1 MFELDEAR
9 SIDRP
14 AAEVWDVLVDFP
26 NVPLWEDGVRE
37 VRQTSDGRPTLGT
50 TFVARRVF
58 GGRESM
64 VDCRII
70 EWEGGRVA
78 TMEIIGGPVRRAAAR
93 YLVEP
98 TSESACRVEYSIN
111 GELQAEIAIAKS
123 PHTIAQCL
131 ENPRHRIEHGRHD
144 PPADRQAEGHRD
156 HEDQPG
162 DVQPGSGD
170 RGDPGDDDERKK
182 EGEEDAGV
190 EPHPRIRRSTASPY
204 RSILR

>member
-1 MFELDEAR
+1 MFKLDEAR

-14 AAEVWDVLVDFP
+14 AGEVWDVLVDFP
-26 NVPLWEDGVRE
+26 NVPLWEDGVLE
-37 VRQTSDGRPTLGT
+37 VRQTSDGRPALGT

-70 EWEGGRVA
+70 EWADGRVA

-111 GELQAEIAIAKS
+111 GELQPRLAWLTPLIPLMGRRLVRSNLAR
-123 PHTIAQCL
+123 L
-131 ENPRHRIEHGRHD
+131 ERLVE
-144 PPADRQAEGHRD
+144 DRARVVSQR
-156 HEDQPG
+156 
-162 DVQPGSGD
+162 
-170 RGDPGDDDERKK
+170 
-182 EGEEDAGV
+182 
-190 EPHPRIRRSTASPY
+190 
-204 RSILR
+204 

>member
-1 MFELDEAR
+1 MFKLDEAR

-26 NVPLWEDGVRE
+26 NVPLWEDGVLE
-37 VRQTSDGRPTLGT
+37 VRQTSDGRPALGT

-70 EWEGGRVA
+70 EWADGRVA

-111 GELQAEIAIAKS
+111 GELQSRLGWLTPLVPLMGRRLVRSNLAR
-123 PHTIAQCL
+123 L
-131 ENPRHRIEHGRHD
+131 ERLVE
-144 PPADRQAEGHRD
+144 DRARVVSQR
-156 HEDQPG
+156 
-162 DVQPGSGD
+162 
-170 RGDPGDDDERKK
+170 
-182 EGEEDAGV
+182 
-190 EPHPRIRRSTASPY
+190 
-204 RSILR
+204 

>member
-26 NVPLWEDGVRE
+26 NVPLWEDGVQE
-37 VRQTSDGRPTLGT
+37 VRQTSDGRPALGT

-70 EWEGGRVA
+70 EWADGRVA

-111 GELQAEIAIAKS
+111 GELQSRLGWLTPLVPLMGRRLVRSNLAR
-123 PHTIAQCL
+123 L
-131 ENPRHRIEHGRHD
+131 ERLVE
-144 PPADRQAEGHRD
+144 DRARVVSQR
-156 HEDQPG
+156 
-162 DVQPGSGD
+162 
-170 RGDPGDDDERKK
+170 
-182 EGEEDAGV
+182 
-190 EPHPRIRRSTASPY
+190 
-204 RSILR
+204 

>member
-1 MFELDEAR
+1 MFKLDEAR

-26 NVPLWEDGVRE
+26 NVPLWEDGVLE
-37 VRQTSDGRPTLGT
+37 VRQTSDGRPALGT

-70 EWEGGRVA
+70 EWKGGRVA

-111 GELQAEIAIAKS
+111 GELQPRLAWLTPLIPFMGRRLVRS
-123 PHTIAQCL
+123 NLVRL
-131 ENPRHRIEHGRHD
+131 ERLVE
-144 PPADRQAEGHRD
+144 DRARVVSQR
-156 HEDQPG
+156 
-162 DVQPGSGD
+162 
-170 RGDPGDDDERKK
+170 
-182 EGEEDAGV
+182 
-190 EPHPRIRRSTASPY
+190 
-204 RSILR
+204 

>member
-1 MFELDEAR
+1 MFKLDEAR

-14 AAEVWDVLVDFP
+14 AGEVWDVLVDFP
-26 NVPLWEDGVRE
+26 NVPLWEDGVLE
-37 VRQTSDGRPTLGT
+37 VRQTSDGRPALGT

-70 EWEGGRVA
+70 EWADGRVA

-111 GELQAEIAIAKS
+111 GELQSRLGWLTPLVPLMGRRLVRSNLAR
-123 PHTIAQCL
+123 L
-131 ENPRHRIEHGRHD
+131 ERLVE
-144 PPADRQAEGHRD
+144 DRARVVSQR
-156 HEDQPG
+156 
-162 DVQPGSGD
+162 
-170 RGDPGDDDERKK
+170 
-182 EGEEDAGV
+182 
-190 EPHPRIRRSTASPY
+190 
-204 RSILR
+204 

>member
-1 MFELDEAR
+1 MFKLDEAR

-26 NVPLWEDGVRE
+26 NVPLWEDGVQE
-37 VRQTSDGRPTLGT
+37 VRQTSDGRPALGT

-70 EWEGGRVA
+70 EWADGRVA

-111 GELQAEIAIAKS
+111 GELQPRLAWLTPLIPFMGRRLVRSNLAR
-123 PHTIAQCL
+123 L
-131 ENPRHRIEHGRHD
+131 ERLVE
-144 PPADRQAEGHRD
+144 DRARVVSQR
-156 HEDQPG
+156 
-162 DVQPGSGD
+162 
-170 RGDPGDDDERKK
+170 
-182 EGEEDAGV
+182 
-190 EPHPRIRRSTASPY
+190 
-204 RSILR
+204 

>member
-1 MFELDEAR
+1 MFKLDEAR

-14 AAEVWDVLVDFP
+14 AGEVWAVLVDFP

-70 EWEGGRVA
+70 EWADGRVA

-111 GELQAEIAIAKS
+111 GELQPRLGWLTPLIPFMGRRLVRSNLGRLERLVEDRARVVS
-123 PHTIAQCL
+123 P
-131 ENPRHRIEHGRHD
+131 R
-144 PPADRQAEGHRD
+144 
-156 HEDQPG
+156 
-162 DVQPGSGD
+162 
-170 RGDPGDDDERKK
+170 
-182 EGEEDAGV
+182 
-190 EPHPRIRRSTASPY
+190 
-204 RSILR
+204 

>member
-1 MFELDEAR
+1 MFKLDEAR

-14 AAEVWDVLVDFP
+14 AGEVWAVLVDFQ
-26 NVPLWEDGVRE
+26 NVPLWEDGVLE
-37 VRQTSDGRPTLGT
+37 VRQTSDGRPALGT

-70 EWEGGRVA
+70 EWEDGHVA

-111 GELQAEIAIAKS
+111 GELQPRLAWLTPLVPLMGRRLVRSNLARLERLVEDRAK
-123 PHTIAQCL
+123 T
-131 ENPRHRIEHGRHD
+131 
-144 PPADRQAEGHRD
+144 RD
-156 HEDQPG
+156 
-162 DVQPGSGD
+162 
-170 RGDPGDDDERKK
+170 
-182 EGEEDAGV
+182 
-190 EPHPRIRRSTASPY
+190 T
-204 RSILR
+204 

>member
-1 MFELDEAR
+1 MFKLDEAR

-26 NVPLWEDGVRE
+26 NVPLWEDGVLE
-37 VRQTSDGRPTLGT
+37 VRQTSDGRPALGT

-70 EWEGGRVA
+70 ERESGRVA

-111 GELQAEIAIAKS
+111 GELQPRLAWLTPLIPLMGRRLVRSNLAR
-123 PHTIAQCL
+123 L
-131 ENPRHRIEHGRHD
+131 ERLVE
-144 PPADRQAEGHRD
+144 DRARVVSQR
-156 HEDQPG
+156 
-162 DVQPGSGD
+162 
-170 RGDPGDDDERKK
+170 
-182 EGEEDAGV
+182 
-190 EPHPRIRRSTASPY
+190 
-204 RSILR
+204 

>member
-1 MFELDEAR
+1 MFKLDEAR

-14 AAEVWDVLVDFP
+14 AAEVWDVFVDFP
-26 NVPLWEDGVRE
+26 NVPLWEDGVQE
-37 VRQTSDGRPTLGT
+37 VRQTSDGRPALGT

-70 EWEGGRVA
+70 EWADGRVA

-111 GELQAEIAIAKS
+111 GELQSRLGWLTPLVPLMGRRLVRSNLAR
-123 PHTIAQCL
+123 L
-131 ENPRHRIEHGRHD
+131 ERLVE
-144 PPADRQAEGHRD
+144 DRARVVSQR
-156 HEDQPG
+156 
-162 DVQPGSGD
+162 
-170 RGDPGDDDERKK
+170 
-182 EGEEDAGV
+182 
-190 EPHPRIRRSTASPY
+190 
-204 RSILR
+204 

>member
-1 MFELDEAR
+1 MFKLDESR

-26 NVPLWEDGVRE
+26 NVPLWEDGVQE
-37 VRQTSDGRPTLGT
+37 VRQTSDGRPALGT

-70 EWEGGRVA
+70 EWEGRRVA

-111 GELQAEIAIAKS
+111 GELQPRLAWLTPLIPFMGRRLVRSNLARLERLVEDRAK
-123 PHTIAQCL
+123 T
-131 ENPRHRIEHGRHD
+131 
-144 PPADRQAEGHRD
+144 RD
-156 HEDQPG
+156 
-162 DVQPGSGD
+162 
-170 RGDPGDDDERKK
+170 
-182 EGEEDAGV
+182 
-190 EPHPRIRRSTASPY
+190 T
-204 RSILR
+204 

>member
-1 MFELDEAR
+1 MFKLDEAR

-26 NVPLWEDGVRE
+26 NVPLWEDGVQE
-37 VRQTSDGRPTLGT
+37 VRQTSDGRPALGT

-70 EWEGGRVA
+70 EWADGRVA

-111 GELQAEIAIAKS
+111 GELQSRLGWLTPLVPLMGRRLVRSNLAR
-123 PHTIAQCL
+123 L
-131 ENPRHRIEHGRHD
+131 ERLVE
-144 PPADRQAEGHRD
+144 DRARVVSQR
-156 HEDQPG
+156 
-162 DVQPGSGD
+162 
-170 RGDPGDDDERKK
+170 
-182 EGEEDAGV
+182 
-190 EPHPRIRRSTASPY
+190 
-204 RSILR
+204 

>member
-1 MFELDEAR
+1 MFKLDEAR

-26 NVPLWEDGVRE
+26 NVPLWEDGVLE
-37 VRQTSDGRPTLGT
+37 VRQTSDGRPALGT

-98 TSESACRVEYSIN
+98 TSQSACRVEYSIN
-111 GELQAEIAIAKS
+111 GELKPRLAWLTPLIPFMGRRLVRSNLAR
-123 PHTIAQCL
+123 L
-131 ENPRHRIEHGRHD
+131 ERLVE
-144 PPADRQAEGHRD
+144 DRARVVSQR
-156 HEDQPG
+156 
-162 DVQPGSGD
+162 
-170 RGDPGDDDERKK
+170 
-182 EGEEDAGV
+182 
-190 EPHPRIRRSTASPY
+190 
-204 RSILR
+204 